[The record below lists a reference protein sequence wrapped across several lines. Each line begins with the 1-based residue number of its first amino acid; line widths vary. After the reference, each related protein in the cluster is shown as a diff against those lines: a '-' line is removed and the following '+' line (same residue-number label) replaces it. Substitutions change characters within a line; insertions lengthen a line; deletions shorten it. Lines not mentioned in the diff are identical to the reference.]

1 MNNSIQKIDTKKV
14 YFGFA
19 IAAVFWF
26 VMFFEPI
33 AQHLNF
39 WATMTLAAATLTT
52 FTFLNDKKDIKKYFA
67 FSPKWIGI
75 GILAGALLYGIF
87 WVGNVT
93 SNWLFDFSQGQ
104 VSDIHSI
111 KDGTSKIIIGLLL
124 VFLIGPAEEI
134 FWRGFAQKKLSKRFG
149 KNIAMWLTVAV
160 YAFVH
165 IWSFN
170 FMLFMAALICGLFWG
185 YMYKRYDSV
194 VPGII
199 SHALW
204 DVTIFI
210 LLPIGG

>member
-1 MNNSIQKIDTKKV
+1 MNKSIYTQETKKV

-33 AQHLNF
+33 AQHINF
-39 WATMTLAAATLTT
+39 WAVMTIAASTLTI
-52 FTFLNDKKDIKKYFA
+52 FTLLNDKEEIKQYFA
-67 FSPKWIGI
+67 FSPKWILI
-75 GILAGALLYGIF
+75 GIITGCLLYGIF
-87 WVGNVT
+87 WIGNIS

-104 VSDIHSI
+104 ISDIHSI

-134 FWRGFAQKKLSKRFG
+134 FWRGFAQKKLSQQFG
-149 KNIAMWLTVAV
+149 KNIGMWIMVAG

-170 FMLFMAALICGLFWG
+170 FMLFMAAVVCGIFWG
-185 YMYKRYDSV
+185 YMYKRFDSV
-194 VPGII
+194 VPGIV

-204 DVTIFI
+204 DITIFI